1 MIEISMTSQQLAIY
15 NGLYALRPA
24 IAAFYRDGLQIKELP
39 LESKSNLLGHLLRE
53 IDGGLR
59 DIYKPT
65 NKKSNDGGGHRQSII
80 DCFGLTDNSTLA
92 ATYLEIAK
100 QFNEYAHRS
109 NTDIEN
115 LKDPSEIM
123 RLWEEF
129 ENVLYPL
136 LGSFMGSTLRLDVL
150 LERDEPN
157 AIADGCLA
165 FILEDTS
172 KRAYFFQR
180 LDKVGWLKSLYE
192 QGLFDAKLNPEPI
205 ESSDNPGYFSCPY
218 WYELS
223 YVARIAPYIANNQN
237 DYWQIITNIID
248 GIIAYHKDDGTLVRN
263 FRTNDFIVHLISFL
277 PDRYLKDDYFDTVKS
292 IAKTEGTF
300 GLYSFQ
306 NHFVPR
312 FIEKTDKKN
321 LLRCLDL
328 MYSFNDN
335 GSNYP
340 KYTPLFDPY
349 MIGPEIKKWNSD
361 LCRICGIDG
370 LKVLLQ
376 KLDQVKKDSELSFF
390 ASVDEADNQNRY
402 QDKYSAKLVFSIID
416 YSLALSTIELQQV
429 VEELLSSDSYMDK
442 RIAFHLI
449 DKRYDELKQM
459 YWSYPS
465 NPMDEY
471 ASYPEIFRLL
481 KNNSE
486 KFSEDEQ
493 RRTISNIDDIRF
505 PDDLEITQ
513 GQIDYHKKRLA
524 IALLPTHRPIIN
536 DYFKEISEKCS
547 DEIEHPGYD
556 YYIGSSV
563 YSGTDIPTV
572 DLESKDIREIIEL
585 YKNVQPSPLPFG
597 LNSYNLDT
605 DFSSIVSQQIV
616 KYTED
621 IDDLIDAPSSMLRA
635 WVWGLLSYLK
645 QAPIIR
651 RIENVFT
658 VINHIAQKK
667 EFWAVANAKSLLLNV
682 EYSFLSDLLILVSK
696 IDLSKA
702 SNLALEQIYN
712 ALITIH
718 KNKIEEK
725 NEEWDYRINSM
736 YNRLS
741 FKLYDAM
748 IAVNYAYSKKM
759 ELTEGSHWCSE
770 LKTII
775 EKGIKDEG
783 NNPDLFFALG
793 HQHHSIWYIDK
804 PWMETNID
812 KIFFNGN
819 SHNQTAA
826 VSGFMMH
833 YALAD
838 KVIFDALLDKG
849 VLTNILND
857 PDSYDYIIVNSII
870 HNLLEGV
877 RKGVLDKKSIDSLI
891 KTDNRKIYTEVINY
905 VSNLKNEEANVIFV
919 KSIWGHFID
928 AHSSKMTDTTKYF
941 CKESY
946 RWLRQINVLDEQILS
961 WLMISAKYS
970 LNQNFYA
977 FVELLQPF
985 FISEPQKA
993 GIILLELIKNADY
1006 IYHPNLSSL
1015 VEKVYQAGLMTLAD
1029 EICDACAKQGD
1040 FSLSDVYRK
1049 NHS

>member
-1 MIEISMTSQQLAIY
+1 MIEITMTSQQLAIY
-15 NGLYALRPA
+15 NGLHPLRPA
-24 IAAFYRDGLQIKELP
+24 IAAFYKDGLRIKELP
-39 LESKSNLLGHLLRE
+39 LEAKSNLLGHLLRE

-65 NKKSNDGGGHRQSII
+65 NKKSTDGGGHRQSII
-80 DCFGLTDNSTLA
+80 DCFGLADNSSLA
-92 ATYLEIAK
+92 ATYLAIAK

-109 NTDIEN
+109 NSDIEN

-180 LDKVGWLKSLYE
+180 LDKVGWLKSLDE

-205 ESSDNPGYFSCPY
+205 ESSDNPGYFSFPY

-223 YVARIAPYIANNQN
+223 YVARIVPHIIDNQD

-248 GIIAYHKDDGTLVRN
+248 GIIVYRKDDGTSICN
-263 FRTNDFIVHLISFL
+263 FRTNDFIIHLISFL
-277 PDRYLKDDYFDTVKS
+277 PDRYLKDNYFEWVQS

-312 FIEKTDKKN
+312 FIEKTDKKS

-328 MYSFNDN
+328 MHSFNDN

-416 YSLALSTIELQQV
+416 YSLVLSTIELQQV
-429 VEELLSSDSYMDK
+429 VGELLSSEFYIDK

-449 DKRYDELKQM
+449 DKRYNELKQL

-486 KFSEDEQ
+486 NFSEDEL

-524 IALLPTHRPIIN
+524 IALLPIHSPVIN
-536 DYFKEISEKCS
+536 DYFKEISEKCP
-547 DEIEHPGYD
+547 DEIEHLGYD

-563 YSGTDIPTV
+563 YSGTDIPTL

-621 IDDLIDAPSSMLRA
+621 IDDLINAPSSMLRA

-658 VINHIAQKK
+658 VINNIVQRE
-667 EFWAVANAKSLLLNV
+667 EFWVVANAKSLLLNV

-702 SNLALEQIYN
+702 SNLALEQISN
-712 ALITIH
+712 TLIAIH
-718 KNKIEEK
+718 QNKIELQ

-736 YNRLS
+736 YNRFD

-759 ELTEGSHWCSE
+759 DLTEGSRWSSE

-775 EKGIKDEG
+775 EKGTKDEE
-783 NNPDLFFALG
+783 NYPDLFFALG

-804 PWMETNID
+804 PWMEANID
-812 KIFFNGN
+812 KIFFNDN
-819 SHNQTAA
+819 PQNQTAA

-838 KVIFDALLDKG
+838 KTIFCALLERG
-849 VLTNILND
+849 VFEHILNNND
-857 PDSYDYIIVNSII
+857 TFDSIIVNSII

-877 RKGVLDKKSIDSLI
+877 RGHVLNQEAIDLLI
-891 KTDNRKIYTEVINY
+891 KTDNGKIYTEVINY
-905 VSNLKNEEANVIFV
+905 GSNLEKNEANITLI
-919 KSIWGHFID
+919 KSVWGSFID
-928 AHSSKMTDTTKYF
+928 THSSSMTDATKYF

-961 WLMISAKYS
+961 WLIISAKYS

-993 GIILLELIKNADY
+993 GILLLALIQNTDH
-1006 IYHPNLSSL
+1006 IYHPKLSSL
-1015 VEKVYQAGLMTLAD
+1015 VEEVYKAGLMPLAD
-1029 EICDACAKQGD
+1029 EICDTCAKQGD
-1040 FSLSDVYRK
+1040 FSLSNIYRLH
-1049 NHS
+1049 HS